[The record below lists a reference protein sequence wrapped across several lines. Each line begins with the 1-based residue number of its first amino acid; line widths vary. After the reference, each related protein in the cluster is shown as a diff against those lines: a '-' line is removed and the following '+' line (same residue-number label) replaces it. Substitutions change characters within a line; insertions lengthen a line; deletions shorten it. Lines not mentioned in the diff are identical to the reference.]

1 MLASLVTVLF
11 NGIAYG
17 MLLFIMSVGL
27 SVTMGMMN
35 FVNLAQVSFSM
46 LGGYI
51 MVAVTQSYGIPFLV
65 SLPIAFVVVGVV
77 SLAVE
82 RAIFR
87 HFYGTDDLTQVLLTI
102 GLVFMSIAIV
112 TYFWG
117 STYQRVSVPS
127 WLTGQ
132 QEIFGLTLERYRMF
146 LVVVGGALAVV
157 LVFGLERTRFGAI
170 VRACVDNG
178 RVARACGLNTDL
190 VFTVT
195 FAIGGGLAG
204 LAGALSANLL
214 GIDPN
219 FPLRYLVYVLIVV
232 SVGGMGTI
240 SGTLIAGLVL
250 GIADVAGKYY
260 VPTLGGLMIYVL
272 TVIVMLWRPR
282 GLLGRRA

>member
-1 MLASLVTVLF
+1 MTSVLTVLF
-11 NGIAYG
+11 NGVAYG

-35 FVNLAQVSFSM
+35 FVNLAQASFSM
-46 LGGYI
+46 LGGYT
-51 MVAVTQSYGIPFLV
+51 MVAVTQKFGIPFLA
-65 SLPIAFVVVGVV
+65 SLPIAFVVVGIA
-77 SLAVE
+77 SLVLE
-82 RAIFR
+82 RLVFR

-102 GLVFMSIAIV
+102 GLIFMSIAIV

-117 STYQRVSVPS
+117 STYQQVSVPA

-132 QEIFGLTLERYRMF
+132 QEVLGFTLERYRMF
-146 LVVVGGALAVV
+146 LVVVGGALAFV

-170 VRACVDNG
+170 VRACVDNN
-178 RVARACGLNTDL
+178 RVARACGLNTQL
-190 VFTVT
+190 VFALT

-219 FPLRYLVYVLIVV
+219 FPLRYLVYLLIVV

-250 GIADVAGKYY
+250 GVGDVACKYY
-260 VPTLGGLMIYVL
+260 VPQIGGFVIYAI
-272 TVIVMLWRPR
+272 TVAVMLWRPH